1 MKPQSSWLQAICR
14 PVLDFVFPR
23 VCLSCNAWLD
33 PREPGLLNFD
43 DPSPAPQPENLH
55 PIDLFW
61 CQNCLNKIVSNP
73 NTSCPYCHA
82 QFPQE
87 RFRKGRC
94 RLCRGKK
101 LRWDAALAVGN
112 YQGILQQQVLQMKG
126 LRDEPLAWQMGRLL
140 AAKHRLLANSLATWG
155 EIDLVVP
162 IPIHW
167 WKRIQRGFH
176 ASQLIAEGFC
186 SVRRYPLAQ
195 NVLRYKRLTA
205 KQGLLNTTAR
215 FRNVADAFAVKR
227 RVAISGSRI
236 LLVDDVM
243 TSGATLAVAAQVLKQ
258 HGARCVLAG
267 VIARGTRHH

>member
-1 MKPQSSWLQAICR
+1 MDL
-14 PVLDFVFPR
+14 VFPR
-23 VCLSCNAWLD
+23 ICLACHTWLD
-33 PREPGLLNFD
+33 PEHPSLLDF
-43 DPSPAPQPENLH
+43 STQAPALPCQTPLA
-55 PIDLFW
+55 IDLFW
-61 CQNCLNKIVSNP
+61 CQDCLNQIVSNP
-73 NTSCPYCHA
+73 ISCCPYCHA
-82 QFPQE
+82 HFPQE

-101 LRWDAALAVGN
+101 LRWDIALAVGN
-112 YQGILQQQVLQMKG
+112 YQGLLQQQILQMKG

-140 AAKHRLLANSLATWG
+140 AAKHRLITQSLSAWS

-186 SVRRYPLAQ
+186 SVGRYPLAQ

-215 FRNVADAFAVKR
+215 FRNVADAFAVNQPS
-227 RVAISGSRI
+227 AISGRRI

-243 TSGATLAVAAQVLKQ
+243 TSGATLAVAVQALKQ
-258 HGARCVLAG
+258 GGAQRVMAA
-267 VIARGTRHH
+267 VIARGTRHQ